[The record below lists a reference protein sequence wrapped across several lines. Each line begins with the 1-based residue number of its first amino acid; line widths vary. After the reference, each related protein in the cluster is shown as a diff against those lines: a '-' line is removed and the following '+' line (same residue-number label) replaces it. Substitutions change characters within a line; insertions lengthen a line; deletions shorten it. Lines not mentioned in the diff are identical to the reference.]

1 MERIIQILMRR
12 DDLTHKEAKEV
23 VQNALDM
30 VYANLDHPSKCEEIW
45 MAETGLEIDYLMEVL
60 L

>member
-1 MERIIQILMRR
+1 MENIISILMLR
-12 DDLTHKEAKEV
+12 DDLIYEEAKEV

-30 VYANLDHPSKCEEIW
+30 VYAHLDHPSECEEIW
-45 MAETGLEIDYLMEVL
+45 MAETGLEVDYLMQVL

>member
-30 VYANLDHPSKCEEIW
+30 VYAHLDHPSECEEIW
-45 MAETGLEIDYLMEVL
+45 MEETGLEVDYLLEVL
-60 L
+60 I

>member
-1 MERIIQILMRR
+1 MENIISILMLR
-12 DDLTHKEAKEV
+12 DDLTYDEAKEV

-30 VYANLDHPSKCEEIW
+30 VYANLNHPGECEEIW
-45 MAETGLEIDYLMEVL
+45 MAETGLELDYLMEVL